1 MTVGNRTIGGEIS
14 VFQPWWKTVSQFD
27 GSNFALEADGR
38 FELWKGRW
46 GGFVD
51 VVWLFG
57 KAAGGG
63 GDSRLILRDRID
75 VITTSSTR
83 TRFQLGQVNFAPQY
97 VLGTAPLSATSS
109 VSFVLYG
116 GGRLNWIDV
125 DVDGHLLIAESANL
139 GEIGQTI
146 RFGSSKDRVF
156 VEPMIGFKTNWTI
169 GKNLQAIV
177 RGDVGGFGVVTANN
191 WDCDLEAAIAWEAWH
206 NTYLDLGYRARGQWQ
221 DVGPNGNGTVGG
233 WFFGPEIGVTF
244 KF

>member
-1 MTVGNRTIGGEIS
+1 MSSPR
-14 VFQPWWKTVSQFD
+14 
-27 GSNFALEADGR
+27 
-38 FELWKGRW
+38 
-46 GGFVD
+46 
-51 VVWLFG
+51 
-57 KAAGGG
+57 
-63 GDSRLILRDRID
+63 
-75 VITTSSTR
+75 SSTR

-97 VLGTAPLSATSS
+97 VLGTAPLSATSN

-125 DVDGHLLIAESANL
+125 DVDGHLTISDSANL

-177 RGDVGGFGVVTANN
+177 RGDVGGFGAVTANN
-191 WDCDLEAAIAWEAWH
+191 WDCDLEAAIAWEAWQ
-206 NTYLDLGYRARGQWQ
+206 NSYLDLGYRARGQWQ
-221 DVGPNGNGTVGG
+221 DLGPNGNGTLSG

-244 KF
+244 NSSPPVDIDRERPPPLAASFSSERITPNSRVSR